1 MNEKQLAKFRI
12 LVPILLVLLFIT
24 PANFAYASQG
34 NQMIT
39 DECLQNPELCDDSKS
54 SADEEKSDS
63 ADVGLGLWDYIK
75 MLFCLL
81 FVLGLL
87 VFVLK
92 FINKKSSTYQ
102 QNSLVRNIGGI
113 TVGPQKSV
121 QLLHIGDKLYI
132 VGVGEDVQLLKEIHD
147 EEEVRQLV
155 QYFNEKQSFA
165 TTKPHF
171 LELINKLKSNDKQ
184 EVESTNG
191 DQSMNSNFKSLLNK
205 RLNEMKQNRQTEL
218 EKWKEKEKD
227 K

>member
-1 MNEKQLAKFRI
+1 MNGKKLAKFRI
-12 LVPILLVLLFIT
+12 LIPILMVFLFIT
-24 PANFAYASQG
+24 PANFANASQG

-39 DECLQNPELCDDSKS
+39 DECLQDPDLCDDSKS
-54 SADEEKSDS
+54 SADEEQSDS
-63 ADVGLGLWDYIK
+63 ADVGLGVWEYFK
-75 MLFCLL
+75 MLICLI

-113 TVGPQKSV
+113 SVGPQKSV

-147 EEEVRQLV
+147 EEEVQQLV
-155 QYFNEKQSFA
+155 QYFNEKQSFVS
-165 TTKPHF
+165 TKPYI
-171 LELINKLKSNDKQ
+171 LELVNKLKSNKR
-184 EVESTNG
+184 EAESTDG

-205 RLNEMKQNRQTEL
+205 RLNEIKQTRQTEL